1 MSAWTKFGAI
11 ALALSGV
18 TLGTTTTAN
27 AGDILPNFGM
37 VWDATNDGM
46 DPADYNPADFGEVS
60 QTGNGTWNYIGGFV
74 GQTWELD
81 WNCIVHPGQGSGAG
95 GNSAYVDA
103 EIVVT
108 NTGATTETYSLLMS
122 LGAGPIA
129 GPTSLSG
136 GVSGSVT
143 NLAIGGSATL
153 AAPTGGNIYSAFID
167 VSDPNTDPTAA
178 TLWGDPYSLVASGP
192 FASASDST
200 SFDGLV
206 GGSVNSNVAIL
217 LTFTLSP
224 GDTATVNGV
233 FTVVPAP
240 GALALFG
247 LFGLAGRRRRA

>member
-18 TLGTTTTAN
+18 TLGVNTTAN
-27 AGDILPNFGM
+27 AGDILPDFGM

-46 DPADYNPADFGEVS
+46 DPVNYDPAEFGEAS
-60 QTGNGTWNYIGGFV
+60 QVGNGTWNYIGGFV
-74 GQTWELD
+74 SQNWLLD
-81 WNCIVHPGQGSGAG
+81 WDCTVHPGSGSGAG

-103 EIVVT
+103 NIVVT
-108 NTGATTETYSLLMS
+108 NTGLTTETYSLLMT

-136 GVSGSVT
+136 SVAASVT
-143 NLAIGGSATL
+143 NVSFAGSATL
-153 AAPTGGNIYSAFID
+153 AAPTGGSIYSAFID
-167 VSDPNTDPTAA
+167 VTDPFLDPSAA
-178 TLWGDPYSLVASGP
+178 TLFDDPYSLVASGA
-192 FASASDST
+192 FGSNSDDT

-217 LTFTLSP
+217 LTFTLTP
-224 GDTATVNGV
+224 GDSASVNGV

-247 LFGLAGRRRRA
+247 LFGIAGRRRRA